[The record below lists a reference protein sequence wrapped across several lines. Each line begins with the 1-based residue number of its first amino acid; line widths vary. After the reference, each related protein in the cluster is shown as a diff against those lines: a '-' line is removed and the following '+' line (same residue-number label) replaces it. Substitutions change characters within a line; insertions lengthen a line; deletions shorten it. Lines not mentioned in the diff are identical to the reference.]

1 MSLLIF
7 YATTI
12 STTPSDTR
20 TRYEN
25 LCHDMDRIHQK
36 RYFLYCFIYENDVI
50 TFIKF
55 YVSESIFCQ
64 LDFLYK
70 FLQ

>member
-25 LCHDMDRIHQK
+25 LCHDMDKIH
-36 RYFLYCFIYENDVI
+36 FLYCFIYENDVI